1 MVDVTARK
9 ITFEDLT
16 SPIMVQEMF
25 ESYFE
30 NKPSNRI
37 DEQINSF
44 LNKNHSLTK
53 LNAIKVFREFFNEK
67 PHKTICFLSALRR
80 YLRIDNDNNLFNS
93 KKRNQFDTI
102 DASKKELKQAIIEA
116 ISTFGQDYSYGNK
129 ELDLLIK
136 YELVVFN
143 KEQRNYTRALQLIEE
158 MLAICKPSKEED
170 CNLFENDNYVH
181 FLLSF
186 DDPQKYIEL
195 QYNLIQSKWGFEL
208 KDMKFSSLH
217 GDIESSNG
225 SEQETTL
232 NVTHLRKEARALLSK
247 LDEKAHS
254 PTRVFEEFYLLIL
267 DVLIRRYDEE
277 SEKQSNRD
285 PKNSFIG
292 DQVKT
297 KFKKIKKLILRSHLS
312 FFSKEGKNN
321 VRRFDRFDLY
331 ESARE
336 VRESLVLSYKSTYN
350 ALGPYSEMDEEKDS
364 FAPLMLLNLTGDID
378 LNAPLAI
385 PKNRMQW
392 GSIHYFSNNKIWK
405 PSPEHDLQE
414 KIQSDMSTGIQGKIN
429 CATVFA
435 DAAFLNMMKVGKVR
449 NSDQIVASESNE
461 KAFLRDLQNLNEFEI
476 LGMLHQKATGQTI
489 KLSPTYEIEEWQ
501 VPETVH
507 SKETQTKLDTFSEQE
522 PRFER
527 LKNVF
532 YLSAYF
538 ARGYNVQPWL
548 DSKKDETITR
558 STKLDRL
565 NILAK
570 GISKLHSIVEEAIP
584 HPYSK
589 KLNRRE
595 DLPASESQPLL
606 ILPQINKTQK
616 FSELDKTIFSI
627 PFIVHRFSELVNALT
642 HLNQYKNKLPIPYP
656 YMRRFPILLNKYAA
670 LIHLEIKRM
679 LEFIE
684 QLEGF
689 CKYDVNKKWSEDYDE
704 HLSKL
709 RQERNDLKTDN
720 GKYIGKASAYKPLEI
735 EREFVEALMQKDSEW
750 GSKPITSCLELLART
765 VEDVTGKEYPLKN
778 NTSGLFNKLVRDV
791 FHEDGDFSPNRL
803 IVGKMVGVDLTR
815 GWTK

>member
-1 MVDVTARK
+1 MAKATSPFK
-9 ITFEDLT
+9 DLI

-93 KKRNQFDTI
+93 KKRNQFETI

-129 ELDLLIK
+129 ELELLIK

-158 MLAICKPSKEED
+158 MLAICKRSKEKD
-170 CNLFENDNYVH
+170 CNLFENNNYLH

-217 GDIESSNG
+217 VDIESSNG
-225 SEQETTL
+225 NELETTL

-247 LDEKAHS
+247 LDEQAHS

-267 DVLIRRYDEE
+267 DVLIRRYDRE
-277 SEKQSNRD
+277 SEKQSNRE

-297 KFKKIKKLILRSHLS
+297 KFKKINKLIQRSHLS

-321 VRRFDRFDLY
+321 VRGFDRFEWF

-336 VRESLVLSYKSTYN
+336 VRESLVLSYQSTYN
-350 ALGPYSEMDEEKDS
+350 ALCSYSEMNEEKDS

-392 GSIHYFSNNKIWK
+392 GSIHYFSNDKMWK
-405 PSPEHDLQE
+405 PSPQHELQE

-429 CATVFA
+429 RANVFA

-449 NSDQIVASESNE
+449 NSDQIVASERNE
-461 KAFLRDLQNLNEFEI
+461 KAILRDIQNLNEFEI

-489 KLSPTYEIEEWQ
+489 KLSPTYDIEAWQ

-570 GISKLHSIVEEAIP
+570 GISEIHSIVEEAIP
-584 HPYSK
+584 HPHYK

-606 ILPQINKTQK
+606 IIPQSLQRKK
-616 FSELDKTIFSI
+616 GFSELEKTIFSI

-642 HLNQYKNKLPIPYP
+642 HLNQYKNNLPIPYP

-670 LIHLEIKRM
+670 LIQLEIKRM
-679 LEFIE
+679 IAFID

-689 CKYDVNKKWSEDYDE
+689 CNYNVNKKWSEDYDE
-704 HLSKL
+704 HLTKL

-720 GKYIGKASAYKPLEI
+720 GKYKGKASAYKPLEI

-750 GSKPITSCLELLART
+750 GNKPITSCLELLART
-765 VEDVTGKEYPLKN
+765 VEDVTKKKYYLK
-778 NTSGLFNKLVRDV
+778 TDTRELFNRLVRDV
-791 FHEDGDFSPNRL
+791 FDEDGDFSPNRL

>member
-1 MVDVTARK
+1 MAKATSPFK
-9 ITFEDLT
+9 DLI

-93 KKRNQFDTI
+93 KKRNQFETI

-129 ELDLLIK
+129 ELELLIK

-158 MLAICKPSKEED
+158 MLAICKRSKEKD
-170 CNLFENDNYVH
+170 CNLFENNNYLH

-217 GDIESSNG
+217 VDIESSNG
-225 SEQETTL
+225 NELETTL

-247 LDEKAHS
+247 LDEQAHS

-267 DVLIRRYDEE
+267 DVLIRRYDRE
-277 SEKQSNRD
+277 SEKQSNRE

-297 KFKKIKKLILRSHLS
+297 KFKKINKLIQRSHLS

-321 VRRFDRFDLY
+321 VRGFDRFEWF

-336 VRESLVLSYKSTYN
+336 VRESLVLSYQSTYN
-350 ALGPYSEMDEEKDS
+350 ALCSYSEMNEEKDS

-392 GSIHYFSNNKIWK
+392 GSIHYFSNDKMWK
-405 PSPEHDLQE
+405 PSPQHELQE

-429 CATVFA
+429 RANVFA

-449 NSDQIVASESNE
+449 NSDQIVASERNE
-461 KAFLRDLQNLNEFEI
+461 KAILRDIQNLNEFEI

-489 KLSPTYEIEEWQ
+489 KLSPTYDIEAWQ

-570 GISKLHSIVEEAIP
+570 GISELHSIVEEAIP
-584 HPYSK
+584 HPHYK

-606 ILPQINKTQK
+606 IIPQSLQRKK
-616 FSELDKTIFSI
+616 GFSELEKTIFSI

-642 HLNQYKNKLPIPYP
+642 HLNQYKNNLPIPYP

-670 LIHLEIKRM
+670 LIQLEIKRM
-679 LEFIE
+679 IAFID

-689 CKYDVNKKWSEDYDE
+689 CNYNVNKKWSEDYDE
-704 HLSKL
+704 HLTKL

-720 GKYIGKASAYKPLEI
+720 GKYKGKASAYKPLEI

-750 GSKPITSCLELLART
+750 GNKPITSCLELLART
-765 VEDVTGKEYPLKN
+765 VEDVTKKKYYLK
-778 NTSGLFNKLVRDV
+778 TDTRELFNRLVRDV
-791 FHEDGDFSPNRL
+791 FDEDGDFSPNRL

>member
-1 MVDVTARK
+1 
-9 ITFEDLT
+9 
-16 SPIMVQEMF
+16 MVQEMF

-53 LNAIKVFREFFNEK
+53 LNAIKVFRESFDKE
-67 PHKTICFLSALRR
+67 PHETICFLSALRR
-80 YLRIDNDNNLFNS
+80 YLRIDNHNNLFNS
-93 KKRNQFDTI
+93 KKRNQFETI
-102 DASKKELKQAIIEA
+102 DAGKKELKGAIIEA
-116 ISTFGQDYSYGNK
+116 ISTFGKYYPYGNK
-129 ELDLLIK
+129 ELDELEFYGKKEFELLLLIK

-158 MLAICKPSKEED
+158 MLAICKRSKEED

-217 GDIESSNG
+217 VDIESSIGN
-225 SEQETTL
+225 ERETTL
-232 NVTHLRKEARALLSK
+232 NVTHLRNEARALMSK

-267 DVLIRRYDEE
+267 DVLIRRYDPE
-277 SEKQSNRD
+277 SEKQSNRE

-292 DQVKT
+292 NQVKT
-297 KFKKIKKLILRSHLS
+297 KFKKIKKLIQRSHLS

-321 VRRFDRFDLY
+321 VRGFDRFEWF

-336 VRESLVLSYKSTYN
+336 VRESLVLSYQSTYN
-350 ALGPYSEMDEEKDS
+350 ALCSYSEMDEEKDS

-392 GSIHYFSNNKIWK
+392 GSIHYFSNDKIWK
-405 PSPEHDLQE
+405 PSPQHELQE
-414 KIQSDMSTGIQGKIN
+414 KIQSDMSTGIQGNIN
-429 CATVFA
+429 RSNVFA
-435 DAAFLNMMKVGKVR
+435 DAALLNMMKVGKVR

-489 KLSPTYEIEEWQ
+489 KLSPTSEIEAWQ

-589 KLNRRE
+589 KDTKRE

-679 LEFIE
+679 LAFIE
-684 QLEGF
+684 QLERF
-689 CKYDVNKKWSEDYDE
+689 CNYDVNKKWSEDYDE

-709 RQERNDLKTDN
+709 RQERNNLKTDN
-720 GKYIGKASAYKPLEI
+720 GKYKGKASAYKPLEI

-750 GSKPITSCLELLART
+750 GRKPITSCLELLART
-765 VEDVTGKEYPLKN
+765 VEDVTKKEYSLKN

>member
-1 MVDVTARK
+1 MAKATSPFK
-9 ITFEDLT
+9 YLI

-67 PHKTICFLSALRR
+67 PHETICFLSALRR

-93 KKRNQFDTI
+93 KKRNQFETI

-129 ELDLLIK
+129 ELELLIK

-158 MLAICKPSKEED
+158 MLAICKRSKEKD
-170 CNLFENDNYVH
+170 CNLFENNNYVH

-217 GDIESSNG
+217 VDIESSNG
-225 SEQETTL
+225 NEQETTL

-247 LDEKAHS
+247 LDEQAHS

-267 DVLIRRYDEE
+267 DVLIRRYDRE
-277 SEKQSNRD
+277 SEKQSNRE

-297 KFKKIKKLILRSHLS
+297 KFKKINKLIQRSHLS

-321 VRRFDRFDLY
+321 VRGFDRFEWF

-336 VRESLVLSYKSTYN
+336 VRESLVLSYQSTYN
-350 ALGPYSEMDEEKDS
+350 ALCSYSEMNEEKDS

-392 GSIHYFSNNKIWK
+392 GSIHYFSNDKIWK
-405 PSPEHDLQE
+405 PSPQHELQE

-429 CATVFA
+429 RANVFA

-449 NSDQIVASESNE
+449 NSDQIVASERNE
-461 KAFLRDLQNLNEFEI
+461 KAILRDIQNLNEFEI

-489 KLSPTYEIEEWQ
+489 KLSPTYDIEAWQ

-570 GISKLHSIVEEAIP
+570 GISELHSIVEEAIP
-584 HPYSK
+584 HPHYK

-606 ILPQINKTQK
+606 IIPQSLQRKK
-616 FSELDKTIFSI
+616 GFSELEKTIFSI

-642 HLNQYKNKLPIPYP
+642 HLNQYKNNLPIPYP

-670 LIHLEIKRM
+670 LIQLEIKRM
-679 LEFIE
+679 LAFID

-689 CKYDVNKKWSEDYDE
+689 CNINVNKKWSEDYDE
-704 HLSKL
+704 HLTKL

-720 GKYIGKASAYKPLEI
+720 GKYKGKASAYKPLEI
-735 EREFVEALMQKDSEW
+735 ERKFVEALMQKDSEW
-750 GSKPITSCLELLART
+750 GNKPITSCLELLART
-765 VEDVTGKEYPLKN
+765 VEDVTKKEYYLK
-778 NTSGLFNKLVRDV
+778 TDTRELFNRLVRDV
-791 FHEDGDFSPNRL
+791 FDEDGDFSPNRL

>member
-1 MVDVTARK
+1 MAKATK
-9 ITFEDLT
+9 PFEDLI

-30 NKPSNRI
+30 NKPSIRI

-53 LNAIKVFREFFNEK
+53 LNAIKVFRESFDK
-67 PHKTICFLSALRR
+67 DPHKTICFLSALRR
-80 YLRIDNDNNLFNS
+80 YLRIDNNNNLFNS
-93 KKRNQFDTI
+93 KKRNQFETI

-129 ELDLLIK
+129 ELELLIK

-158 MLAICKPSKEED
+158 MLAICKRSKEKD

-208 KDMKFSSLH
+208 KNMKFSSLH
-217 GDIESSNG
+217 VDIESSNG
-225 SEQETTL
+225 NERKTTL
-232 NVTHLRKEARALLSK
+232 NVTHLRNEARALLSK

-267 DVLIRRYDEE
+267 DVLIRRYAPE
-277 SEKQSNRD
+277 SEKQSNRE
-285 PKNSFIG
+285 PKSSFIG
-292 DQVKT
+292 DQVKI
-297 KFKKIKKLILRSHLS
+297 KFKKINKLIQRSHLS
-312 FFSKEGKNN
+312 FFSKEDKNN
-321 VRRFDRFDLY
+321 IRGFDRFEWF

-350 ALGPYSEMDEEKDS
+350 ALGFSSEMNEETDS

-392 GSIHYFSNNKIWK
+392 GSIHYFSNDKIWK
-405 PSPEHDLQE
+405 PSPQHELQE

-429 CATVFA
+429 LSNVLA

-449 NSDQIVASESNE
+449 NSDQIVASERTE
-461 KAFLRDLQNLNEFEI
+461 KAILRDIQNLNEFEI
-476 LGMLHQKATGQTI
+476 LGLLHQKATGQTI
-489 KLSPTYEIEEWQ
+489 KLSSIYEIEAWQ

-507 SKETQTKLDTFSEQE
+507 SKETQTRLETFREQE

-532 YLSAYF
+532 YLSTYF

-570 GISKLHSIVEEAIP
+570 GISELHSIVEEAIP
-584 HPYSK
+584 HPYPK

-595 DLPASESQPLL
+595 DLPASKSQPLL
-606 ILPQINKTQK
+606 ILPKINKPQK

-642 HLNQYKNKLPIPYP
+642 HLNQYKNNLPIPYP

-679 LEFIE
+679 LAFID

-689 CKYDVNKKWSEDYDE
+689 CNYNVNKKWSEDYDE
-704 HLSKL
+704 HLTKL

-720 GKYIGKASAYKPLEI
+720 GKYKGKASAYKPLEI

-765 VEDVTGKEYPLKN
+765 VEDVTKKEYPLK
-778 NTSGLFNKLVRDV
+778 TDTRELFNRLVRDV
-791 FHEDGDFSPNRL
+791 FDEDGDFSPNRL

>member
-1 MVDVTARK
+1 
-9 ITFEDLT
+9 
-16 SPIMVQEMF
+16 MVQEMF

-30 NKPSNRI
+30 NKPSIKI

-53 LNAIKVFREFFNEK
+53 LNAIKVFRESFDKE

-80 YLRIDNDNNLFNS
+80 YLRIDNNNNLFNS
-93 KKRNQFDTI
+93 KKINHFETI

-116 ISTFGQDYSYGNK
+116 ISTFGKYYSYGNK
-129 ELDLLIK
+129 ELEKLEFYGNEELELLLLIK

-158 MLAICKPSKEED
+158 MLAICKRSKEKEGRK
-170 CNLFENDNYVH
+170 LFENDNYVH

-217 GDIESSNG
+217 VDIESSNRN
-225 SEQETTL
+225 EKETTL
-232 NVTHLRKEARALLSK
+232 NVTHIRKEARALLSK
-247 LDEKAHS
+247 LDEKVHS

-292 DQVKT
+292 DQVQT
-297 KFKKIKKLILRSHLS
+297 KFKKINKLIQRSHLS
-312 FFSKEGKNN
+312 FFSKESKNN
-321 VRRFDRFDLY
+321 VRGFDGFEWF

-336 VRESLVLSYKSTYN
+336 VRESLVLSYQSTYN
-350 ALGPYSEMDEEKDS
+350 ALCSYSEMNEEKDS

-385 PKNRMQW
+385 QKNRMRW
-392 GSIHYFSNNKIWK
+392 GSIHYFSNDKIWK
-405 PSPEHDLQE
+405 PSPQHELQE

-429 CATVFA
+429 RANVFA

-449 NSDQIVASESNE
+449 NSDQIVASERNE
-461 KAFLRDLQNLNEFEI
+461 KAILRDIQNLNEFEI
-476 LGMLHQKATGQTI
+476 LGVLHQKATGQTI

-507 SKETQTKLDTFSEQE
+507 SKETQIKLETFSEQE

-532 YLSAYF
+532 YLSTYF

-570 GISKLHSIVEEAIP
+570 GISELHSIVEEAIP

-589 KLNRRE
+589 MKPIKRE

-670 LIHLEIKRM
+670 LIQLEIKRM
-679 LEFIE
+679 LAFID

-689 CKYDVNKKWSEDYDE
+689 CNYNVNKKWSEDYDE
-704 HLSKL
+704 HLTKL

-720 GKYIGKASAYKPLEI
+720 GKYKGKASAYKPLEI

-765 VEDVTGKEYPLKN
+765 VEDVTKKEYYLKID
-778 NTSGLFNKLVRDV
+778 TRELFNRLVRDV
-791 FHEDGDFSPNRL
+791 FDEDGDFSPNRL

>member
-1 MVDVTARK
+1 
-9 ITFEDLT
+9 
-16 SPIMVQEMF
+16 MVQEMF

-30 NKPSNRI
+30 NKPSIKI

-53 LNAIKVFREFFNEK
+53 LNAIKVFRESFDKE

-80 YLRIDNDNNLFNS
+80 YLRIDNNNNLFNS
-93 KKRNQFDTI
+93 KKINHFETI

-116 ISTFGQDYSYGNK
+116 ISTFGKYYSYGNK
-129 ELDLLIK
+129 ELEKLEFYGNEELELLLLIK

-158 MLAICKPSKEED
+158 MLAICKRSKEED

-217 GDIESSNG
+217 VDIESSNRN
-225 SEQETTL
+225 EKETTL
-232 NVTHLRKEARALLSK
+232 NVTHIRKEARALLSK
-247 LDEKAHS
+247 LDEKVHS

-292 DQVKT
+292 DQVQT
-297 KFKKIKKLILRSHLS
+297 KFKKINKLIQRSHLS
-312 FFSKEGKNN
+312 FFSKESKNN
-321 VRRFDRFDLY
+321 VRGFDGFEWF

-336 VRESLVLSYKSTYN
+336 VRESLVLSYQSTYN
-350 ALGPYSEMDEEKDS
+350 ALCSYSEMNEEKDS

-385 PKNRMQW
+385 QKNRMRW
-392 GSIHYFSNNKIWK
+392 GSIHYFSNDKIWK
-405 PSPEHDLQE
+405 PSPQHELQE

-429 CATVFA
+429 RANVFA

-449 NSDQIVASESNE
+449 NSDQIVASERNE
-461 KAFLRDLQNLNEFEI
+461 KAILRDIQNLNEFEI
-476 LGMLHQKATGQTI
+476 LGVLHQKATGQTI

-507 SKETQTKLDTFSEQE
+507 SKETQIKLETFSEQE

-532 YLSAYF
+532 YLSTYF

-570 GISKLHSIVEEAIP
+570 GISELHSIVEEAIP

-589 KLNRRE
+589 MKPIKRE

-670 LIHLEIKRM
+670 LIQLEIKRM
-679 LEFIE
+679 LAFID

-689 CKYDVNKKWSEDYDE
+689 CNYNVNKKWSEDYDE
-704 HLSKL
+704 HLTKL

-720 GKYIGKASAYKPLEI
+720 GKYKGKASAYKPLEI

-765 VEDVTGKEYPLKN
+765 VEDVTKKEYYLKID
-778 NTSGLFNKLVRDV
+778 TRELFNRLVRDV
-791 FHEDGDFSPNRL
+791 FDEDGDFSPNRL